1 MVAEAKVVA
10 VVVEKAEAAEV
21 VVVVAAR
28 AVAVVV
34 VAAAAREAEAE
45 DGRAPPAIR
54 RAVDGRTLQPEA
66 SDLVSDDVA
75 AS

>member
-10 VVVEKAEAAEV
+10 VVVEKAEAAE
-21 VVVVAAR
+21 VVVAAR

-75 AS
+75 A